1 MSRGIDICHSDNVG
15 LLSPYRTLVIGGTG
29 LIGAALVKQLA
40 LSGQLV
46 VATSR
51 RAQASTLFLA
61 FDLVSCPLEA
71 MSRVDADVVFICAG
85 ITAMRA
91 CEADPFCT
99 AWVNVE
105 QSTRLARY
113 WIERG
118 AFVIFLSSNTVFSC
132 REQRSD
138 ETSPLAPVTQYGAQK
153 AQAELA
159 MQAIEGA
166 STRLA
171 IARLSKVVSRQQGMA
186 AEFIEA
192 LRTSSTCRAFSD
204 LNMSPTSIDYV
215 VSGLLHIAGS
225 RTPGVF
231 HLSGS
236 AELSY
241 ADFAAAL
248 AVRLGVEPAKVE
260 AISSSDAGVK
270 ILFRPRFPAL
280 GMSRTTRV
288 LNLLPEPIEQVLDRL
303 LDDKAPSTR

>member
-1 MSRGIDICHSDNVG
+1 MSGGIAITHVDEGAPGRADQ
-15 LLSPYRTLVIGGTG
+15 TLVVGGTG
-29 LIGAALVKQLA
+29 LIGAALAKHLA
-40 LSGQLV
+40 LSGEHV
-46 VATSR
+46 IATSR
-51 RAQASTLFLA
+51 RAQPGPPFVA
-61 FDLVSCPLEA
+61 FDLAPCSLDV
-71 MSRVDADVVFICAG
+71 MSRIDADVVFICAG

-91 CEADPFCT
+91 CEEDPSGT

-113 WIERG
+113 WIDRG
-118 AFVIFLSSNTVFSC
+118 AFVIFLSSNTVFRC
-132 REQRSD
+132 DEQRPD
-138 ETSPLAPVTQYGAQK
+138 EISPLAPVTQYGMQK
-153 AQAELA
+153 AQAERAMLA
-159 MQAIEGA
+159 LEGA
-166 STRLA
+166 SDRLA
-171 IARLSKVVSRQQGMA
+171 IVRLSKVVSRQQGMA

-215 VSGLLHIAGS
+215 VSGLLHIARN

-248 AVRLGVEPAKVE
+248 AVRLGVETANVE
-260 AISSSDAGVK
+260 AISSSDAGIK

-280 GMSRTTRV
+280 GMSRTTGV

-303 LDDKAPSTR
+303 LDDRASSAH